1 MEVGTLII
9 LLSPDLKGISI
20 GSIDFDNPIVNSDKF
35 VLDGL
40 VYVARLGSASLKIVQ
55 ITKR

>member
-1 MEVGTLII
+1 MI
-9 LLSPDLKGISI
+9 LVSPDLKGISI
-20 GSIDFDNPIVNSDKF
+20 GSMDFDNPIVNSDKF
-35 VLDGL
+35 ILDGL